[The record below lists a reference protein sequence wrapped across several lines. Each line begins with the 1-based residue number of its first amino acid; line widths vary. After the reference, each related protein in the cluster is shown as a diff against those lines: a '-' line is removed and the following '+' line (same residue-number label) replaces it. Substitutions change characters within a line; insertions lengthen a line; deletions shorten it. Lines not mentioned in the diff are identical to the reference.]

1 VTDKEKKV
9 DDSPDPTPL
18 VEALLEKTRAGKVK
32 WEPTAN
38 RTEFLATLGDTSV
51 KLLLASDWEQNP
63 ETGNV
68 EPTDIPAVELLDQK
82 GKRLWF
88 ATAPRGKGEVFWSLY
103 KAGQRIGNRL
113 DERISSVLETLEK
126 L

>member
-1 VTDKEKKV
+1 MTEKEKMV

-18 VEALLEKTRAGKVK
+18 VQGLLEKTRAGKVK

-38 RTEFLATLGDTSV
+38 RTEFLATVGATSV
-51 KLLLASDWEQNP
+51 RLVLVDYWEEHP
-63 ETGNV
+63 ETGNL
-68 EPTDIPAVELLDQK
+68 EQTQRPAVELLDEN

-88 ATAPRGKGEVFWSLY
+88 VAAAVGKLAVFWSLY
-103 KAGQRIGNRL
+103 KAAQRTANRL
-113 DERISSVLETLEK
+113 DERISSVLDALGK